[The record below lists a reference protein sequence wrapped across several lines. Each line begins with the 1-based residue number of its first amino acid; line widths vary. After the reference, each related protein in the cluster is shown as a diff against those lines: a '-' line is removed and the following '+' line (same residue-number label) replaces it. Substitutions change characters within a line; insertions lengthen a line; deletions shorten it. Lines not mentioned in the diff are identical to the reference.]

1 MSGAAISGAVAAAC
15 TFALLHPLMPRRV
28 RSIHG
33 ALPPRRPPA
42 PRRSRWRA
50 HRTTSAEP
58 WADLLDTIAADVR
71 AGSSLSVAIE
81 HAAATSTTGPD
92 AAVALH
98 SMGVAATLGGPVAL
112 TLQHGSLVL
121 RDRHAAR
128 AEALAH
134 SAQARLSAT
143 VLTVLPIAF
152 TVVAFATSDSFRGA
166 AVSQVGTVAIALGL
180 GLNLAGRWWM
190 ARLVRRGSG

>member
-1 MSGAAISGAVAAAC
+1 MPIVSRARPMRPVAR
-15 TFALLHPLMPRRV
+15 L
-28 RSIHG
+28 
-33 ALPPRRPPA
+33 
-42 PRRSRWRA
+42 
-50 HRTTSAEP
+50 
-58 WADLLDTIAADVR
+58 
-71 AGSSLSVAIE
+71 
-81 HAAATSTTGPD
+81 
-92 AAVALH
+92 AVAL
-98 SMGVAATLGGPVAL
+98 GVLSAALGGPVAL